1 MSKKHAFL
9 SSICILAM
17 FITVLAMEGIV
28 PFGDKTF
35 LMFDL
40 KRQYVDYYAY
50 YKTVLM
56 GENNMFYSFSTTLGS
71 GMMSFFAYYLMS
83 PFLVILS
90 LFEQSS
96 MPLGVTVVIGL
107 KLMLAAFIMD
117 LFLQKNVPECGSIET
132 LICSVSWGF
141 CGYIFA
147 HSMNMMWVDV
157 VLMLPILVHCLE
169 RVINEN
175 KKAAYIFVL
184 FVMLIVNYYI
194 AYQVLIFIV
203 LWTIM
208 RVFITGCERPA
219 ASAFRVFY
227 STFFSGLLSAVLLIP
242 TAVELLNS
250 PKDITK
256 MGGALTGSNLT
267 VIDVLSK
274 LPTLAYD
281 NVEPLFGYPQL
292 FCGVI
297 LIFMVL
303 MYFMSS
309 GIPKREKIGMFA
321 LLAAFMISFCS
332 DLLNVVWHAGMEPSG
347 HPYREAFLC
356 VFVMILCAS
365 RAFAHLREEI
375 SFAKVIIS
383 GAIITVML
391 FIIRNGK
398 YDHISARTISVN
410 LMLIAAYT
418 AGFLLCT
425 VLRKEEKKYFSAVL
439 ALMLIANACDLTANA
454 MFTFNHQFYLGQ
466 SASEYKEVISKSKQT
481 FDSIKDMDTS
491 FYRMETLNPRQQND
505 SLQFSYNGVTYY
517 SSAGLIYSRYFCQR
531 LGFNDDQLMTAYG
544 HDNTATSDSILGVKY
559 IVTDGTYPVHGA
571 YEKVSEG
578 DMDVYRNPYALT
590 LAVGCDNF
598 DVSGISDLVKN
609 RPDMKMPHVP
619 DVDAF
624 ALQEDIYS
632 RILGKEVSIFN
643 RSQVQAG
650 EMYQTEDKYN
660 IDYNVKAA
668 ADGEL
673 YFYLA
678 GLLGKTQSLSVYVDG
693 EFLTTYGNAACLQIL
708 NLGERKAGEEI
719 LVTVQGES
727 SDADFGRAVFVTED
741 ISALEE
747 AYRQAQ
753 PGECMVTKESSSH
766 ITIDTRANTGVFL
779 TVPFQRGWSVKVDG
793 KKTDA
798 IAIYDALTYIPL
810 GDDKTHHHI
819 DMTFTPVGF
828 RLGII
833 LNLIGLAALIRIFL
847 DERRRD
853 RE

>member
-50 YKTVLM
+50 YKTFLK

-71 GMMSFFAYYLMS
+71 GMMSFFSYYLMS

-107 KLMLAAFIMD
+107 KLMLAAFVMD

-157 VLMLPILVHCLE
+157 VLMLPILVHCLQK
-169 RVINEN
+169 VIDEN
-175 KKAAYIFVL
+175 KKAAYIFIL

-203 LWTIM
+203 LWTLM
-208 RVFITGCERPA
+208 RVLITGCERPVTA
-219 ASAFRVFY
+219 LFRVFY
-227 STFFSGLLSAVLLIP
+227 STFFAGLLSAVLLIP
-242 TAVELLNS
+242 TAVELLDS

-256 MGGALTGSNLT
+256 MGGALTGSNLN

-281 NVEPLFGYPQL
+281 NIEPLFGYPQL

-309 GIPKREKIGMFA
+309 GIPKKERIGMFA

-347 HPYREAFLC
+347 HPYREAFQC

-365 RAFAHLREEI
+365 KAFARLREEI
-375 SFAKVIIS
+375 SFVKVLIS
-383 GAIITVML
+383 GALMTIML

-398 YDHISARTISVN
+398 YDHISPRTIQVN
-410 LMLIAAYT
+410 LILIAAYT
-418 AGFLLCT
+418 VGLLICV
-425 VLRKEEKKYFSAVL
+425 VLRKEEKKFFSAVL
-439 ALMLIANACDLTANA
+439 AVMLLANVCDLTANA

-466 SASEYKEVISKSKQT
+466 SASEYKEVISHSKQA
-481 FDSIKDMDTS
+481 FDSVKEMDSS

-559 IVTDGTYPVHGA
+559 IVSDGTYPVHDS
-571 YEKVSEG
+571 YEKLSEG
-578 DMDVYRNPYALT
+578 SRDVYRNPYALT

-598 DVSGISDLVKN
+598 DVTGISDPVKN
-609 RPDMKMPHVP
+609 SPDMKMPHVP
-619 DVDAF
+619 DIDAF

-632 RILGKEVSIFN
+632 RILGKDVSIFVD
-643 RSQVQAG
+643 SDVQAG
-650 EMYQTEDKYN
+650 EMYQVEDKYN
-660 IDYNVKAA
+660 IDYKVKATR
-668 ADGEL
+668 DGEL
-673 YFYLA
+673 YFYLS
-678 GLLGKTQSLSVYVDG
+678 GLIGKIQSMSIYVDG

-708 NLGERKAGEEI
+708 NLGNKKAGDEI

-727 SDADFGRAVFVTED
+727 SDTDFGKAIFVTED

-747 AYRQAQ
+747 AYKEAEAGKCQ
-753 PGECMVTKESSSH
+753 VTKVSSSH
-766 ITIDTRANTGVFL
+766 ITIDTGANSGVFL

-810 GDDKTHHHI
+810 DGEKTEHHI
-819 DMTFTPVGF
+819 DMKFTPVGF

-833 LNLIGLAALIRIFL
+833 LNLIGLIALIRIFL
-847 DERRRD
+847 DERRRE